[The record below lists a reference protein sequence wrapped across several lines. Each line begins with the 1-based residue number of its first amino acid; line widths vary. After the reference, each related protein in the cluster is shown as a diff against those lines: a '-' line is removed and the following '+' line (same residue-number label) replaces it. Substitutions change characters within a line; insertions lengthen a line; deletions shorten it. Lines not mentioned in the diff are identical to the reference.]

1 MGGVGR
7 KGGYLQGCLGRM
19 MGWDGEGG
27 EGRKHDKHSV
37 IFTLLGRRGWV

>member
-19 MGWDGEGG
+19 MGWDVGG
-27 EGRKHDKHSV
+27 GNSKHSDFY
-37 IFTLLGRRGWV
+37 IIM